1 MGPNREERT
10 VNRTTCRKRAGE
22 GFCSRIR
29 PEKVWP
35 AAAMVACLAALAG
48 PPLGAQEPPEPPTA
62 FGATL
67 YRIGPGDRLEL
78 FVWKEPDLTRELLV
92 RTDGMVTVPLI
103 GDVEAGGSSTAELA
117 ATIQER
123 LAKYVNSPSVTVGLK
138 TGEIAQ
144 FFVVGKVSRPGAYPL
159 EKPTTFLQALAL
171 AGGFVDFAKTD
182 RVLVY
187 REGGGAARSVSYK
200 KLENG
205 DDPTQNIPLHAGD
218 TVLVP

>member
-1 MGPNREERT
+1 MNRITR
-10 VNRTTCRKRAGE
+10 RKRAGAS
-22 GFCSRIR
+22 FRVR
-29 PEKVWP
+29 QVNVWRT
-35 AAAMVACLAALAG
+35 AAIAVCLSMLAG
-48 PPLGAQEPPEPPTA
+48 PPLVAQEPAVPPEAP
-62 FGATL
+62 GAQL

-103 GDVEAGGSSTAELA
+103 GDVAAGGFSTSELA

-123 LAKYVNSPSVTVGLK
+123 LAQYVNSPSVTVGLT
-138 TGEIAQ
+138 TGQSAQ
-144 FFVVGKVSRPGAYPL
+144 LFVVGKVSRPGAYPL
-159 EKPTTFLQALAL
+159 DRPTTFLQALAL
-171 AGGFVDFAKTD
+171 AGGFVEFAKTD

-187 REGGGAARSVSYK
+187 RAGDTKVHSVNYK

-205 DDPTQNIPLHAGD
+205 DDPTQNIPLFAGD